1 MGWRASEPSPQA
13 GSRPNEGAP
22 WLLRCHAGLP
32 GWAACRG
39 CLGGVRHR
47 MGIYLNKEAKSGFS
61 SQNRASCGRSG
72 IWAAFLGPQGGIS
85 LPATRSHLEPLDL
98 IQICS
103 RVNYGGT
110 SFFQHMGVEMVSF
123 RVQRPFRSQNVHRAE
138 VFALDSI
145 PLSLV
150 LGPDVLRNWSG
161 GCGAREA

>member
-1 MGWRASEPSPQA
+1 MA
-13 GSRPNEGAP
+13 GRGSGPLP
-22 WLLRCHAGLP
+22 WDL
-32 GWAACRG
+32 
-39 CLGGVRHR
+39 
-47 MGIYLNKEAKSGFS
+47 KEE
-61 SQNRASCGRSG
+61 
-72 IWAAFLGPQGGIS
+72 IS

-103 RVNYGGT
+103 RVNYGGGGT

-145 PLSLV
+145 PLSLA